1 MKTSNG
7 RIIAVI
13 DETIEMFHN
22 DKWTQG
28 IFARDEAGNSMNVED
43 PRAVSFCLAGGL
55 QRASKKVTGLGNPLT
70 VDVINAV
77 TETVEVHT
85 HKIYQSLGPWNDS
98 KTRTVEEVIAV
109 LESTKQRLLR

>member
-22 DKWTQG
+22 DKWTQD

-43 PRAVSFCLAGGL
+43 PQGGRIL
-55 QRASKKVTGLGNPLT
+55 LGRRIAESLEKGDGSREPLVGRRDHCCNRNRRSAALT
-70 VDVINAV
+70 RFI
-77 TETVEVHT
+77 
-85 HKIYQSLGPWNDS
+85 SL
-98 KTRTVEEVIAV
+98 
-109 LESTKQRLLR
+109 

>member
-55 QRASKKVTGLGNPLT
+55 QRASGAGTGIGNSLLT
-70 VDVINAV
+70 A
-77 TETVEVHT
+77 TTC
-85 HKIYQSLGPWNDS
+85 SML
-98 KTRTVEEVIAV
+98 
-109 LESTKQRLLR
+109 